1 MKCIFMINDS
11 IERKVMMILTVIFI
25 LWSVLNVHAQTFPS
39 GFNQQL
45 VASGFTKPTV
55 FAFAP
60 DGRLFV
66 AEQTGRV
73 KIIKNGSVLTRAFI
87 KVNVS
92 SIGERGLL
100 GIAIDPAFN
109 TNHYIY
115 LYYTLASK
123 VNNRISR
130 FTASGDTVVPG
141 SETVLLDLDSIHNV
155 NHNGGFMQ
163 FGPDGK
169 LYVCVGE
176 NRVDSNAQNLNT
188 YLGKILRINKDG
200 SIPSGNPFTTGSTQ
214 RKSVWA
220 YGVRNPYTLAFQP
233 GTGRFFMNDVGTSY
247 WEEVNDCTT
256 GGHNYGWP
264 NAEGMSTNP
273 NYTNPIYTYPHGSAI
288 GEGCAI
294 TGGTFF
300 SPASTNYPS
309 TYLGKY
315 FFLDYC
321 GNWIDMLSFSGTTVT
336 RSNFATGI
344 AGFPVGMTVGPDG
357 NIYYMS
363 RANGSVYKIIFGPP
377 TFTTTLNAVADAY
390 VRGGTY
396 ANTNYGTATT
406 LYTQANAGAASNYET
421 FVRFNLT
428 SLSGTVS
435 SAKLRLYGGL
445 NNTNIPSL
453 NIEAHNSSNITW
465 QENSITWNTKPAA
478 DANILATTTIS
489 GTTKGYY
496 EWDITSK
503 IISLKNA
510 GATEVT
516 IKLNNTTATGTR
528 AVFSAKEATN
538 NKPQLVIEYTTP
550 RLMDDAQPEANLD
563 ADFDIFPNPAGNFF
577 NISLKNIK
585 GNATV
590 GIYDLKGQL
599 LMKKGIENSSTERI
613 DAANLENGIYLVTIT
628 DEKGILTKKVFV
640 NKEKE

>member
-1 MKCIFMINDS
+1 MKCITMINHS
-11 IERKVMMILTVIFI
+11 IDKKVFVILTLFFVF
-25 LWSVLNVHAQTFPS
+25 WRVLIAGAQTFPS

-73 KIIKNGSVLTRAFI
+73 KIIKNGSVLTRPFI
-87 KVNVS
+87 RVNVS

-100 GIAIDPAFN
+100 GIAFDPAFT
-109 TNHYIY
+109 TNHYVY

-141 SETVLLDLDSIHNV
+141 SETVVLDLDSISNV

-169 LYVCVGE
+169 LYVCAGD
-176 NRVDSNAQNLNT
+176 NRVDANAQNLDT

-200 SIPSGNPFTTGSTQ
+200 SIPAGNPFTTGSTK
-214 RKSVWA
+214 RRSVWA

-247 WEEVNDCTT
+247 WEEVNNCTT
-256 GGHNYGWP
+256 GGNNYGWP
-264 NAEGMSTNP
+264 HAEGMSTNP

-300 SPASTNYPS
+300 SPASTNYPGA
-309 TYLGKY
+309 YMGKY
-315 FFLDYC
+315 FFLDFC
-321 GNWIDMLSFSGTTVT
+321 GNWIDMLSISGTSVT

-344 AGFPVGMTVGPDG
+344 AGFALGMTVGPDG

-363 RANGSVYKIIFGPP
+363 RATGSVYKIIFGPP
-377 TFTTTLNAVADAY
+377 VFTSILNPVADAY

-396 ANTNYGTATT
+396 SNTNYGATT
-406 LYTQANAGAASNYET
+406 NLFTQMNTGAASNYET
-421 FVRFNLT
+421 FVRFDLT
-428 SLSGTVS
+428 SFSGTVS
-435 SAKLRLYGGL
+435 SAKLRIYGGL

-453 NIEAHNSSNITW
+453 DVEAHNSSNITW
-465 QENSITWNTKPAA
+465 QENAITWNTKPAA

-489 GTTKGYY
+489 GTAKGYY

-503 IISLKNA
+503 INTLKNA
-510 GATEVT
+510 GATAVT
-516 IKLNNTTATGTR
+516 IKLNNTAATGTR
-528 AVFSAKEATN
+528 AVFSSREAIN

-550 RLMDDAQPEANLD
+550 RLMDDTQTDANLA

-585 GNATV
+585 GNATM

-599 LMKKGIENSSTERI
+599 LMKKLIENSSYERI
-613 DAANLENGIYLVTIT
+613 DTESLENGIYLVTVT
-628 DEKGILTKKVFV
+628 DEKEIITKKVFV
-640 NKEKE
+640 NKGGE